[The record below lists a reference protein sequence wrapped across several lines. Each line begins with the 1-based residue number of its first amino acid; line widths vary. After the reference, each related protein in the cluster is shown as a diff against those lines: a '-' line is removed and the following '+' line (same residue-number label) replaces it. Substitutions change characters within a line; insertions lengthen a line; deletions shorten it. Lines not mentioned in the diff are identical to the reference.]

1 MKPALAGFL
10 IESIEIDQ
18 SANGAIGTIL
28 INTLNWTESMTMSLS
43 EAPEIGKIPTAE
55 PSGKSAG
62 VFDQLAKVI
71 RSKPDQELVEEKI
84 SVRHLNFYY
93 QDGNRALKDVS
104 VPIYANRVTAFIGPS
119 GCGKSTLLRVFNR
132 IYSLYPGQHAD
143 GEVLFDGE
151 DILSGKQDVAILRT
165 RIGMVFQKPTP
176 FPMSI
181 YDNIAFGIGLNR
193 GLARAQMDTEV
204 EVALRRV
211 ALWDEVKDSLLKSGL
226 ELSGGQQ
233 QRLSIARAIGIRP
246 EVLLLDEPCASIDP
260 ISSAKIEQTI
270 DELKNDHTI
279 IIVTHNLQQAAR
291 VSDYAG
297 FMYLGEMGEFGTVRQ
312 IFVTP
317 GDPRTQRFIT
327 GRFG

>member
-1 MKPALAGFL
+1 MAITDTAPIG
-10 IESIEIDQ
+10 EIR
-18 SANGAIGTIL
+18 
-28 INTLNWTESMTMSLS
+28 
-43 EAPEIGKIPTAE
+43 TAE
-55 PSGKSAG
+55 TARKAAAA
-62 VFDQLAKVI
+62 FDQLARVV
-71 RSKPDQELVEEKI
+71 RSKPDQEVVKEKI

-93 QDGNRALKDVS
+93 QDGNHALKDVS
-104 VPIYANRVTAFIGPS
+104 VPIYANRVTALIGPS

-132 IYSLYPGQHAD
+132 IYSLYPGQHVD
-143 GEVLFDGE
+143 GEVLLDGE
-151 DILSGKQDVAILRT
+151 DILYGNQDVAILRT

-193 GLARAQMDTEV
+193 SLTKAQTDAEV
-204 EVALRRV
+204 EAALRRV
-211 ALWDEVKDSLLKSGL
+211 ALWDEVKDKLSKSGL

-233 QRLSIARAIGIRP
+233 QRLSIARTIAIRP

-270 DELKNDHTI
+270 DELKQDHTI

-297 FMYLGEMGEFGTVRQ
+297 FMYLGEMGDFGTVRQ
-312 IFVTP
+312 IFVTSR
-317 GDPRTQRFIT
+317 DPRTRRFIT